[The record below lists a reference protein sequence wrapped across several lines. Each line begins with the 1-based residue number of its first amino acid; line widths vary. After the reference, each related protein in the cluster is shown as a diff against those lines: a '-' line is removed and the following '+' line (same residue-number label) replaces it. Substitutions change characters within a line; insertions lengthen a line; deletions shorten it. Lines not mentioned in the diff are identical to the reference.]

1 MATCASDGNQ
11 GFPVPITGALGP
23 TDLAFK
29 SIQASNEIYPSFG
42 TRTTPRALVEQPSR
56 NNRPEGRRNLID
68 EGPESTLTYKG
79 QKYSLVEVQVCRPLQ
94 SSSWPN
100 TTRGRN
106 TADVAFFFSNFT
118 TGTNIPSTIALIV
131 PLYER
136 ESLEDPS
143 KSTPKAL
150 SYFQNTY
157 DFSQNAAGTGPNKS
171 SITSLSQVFADL
183 LAPSYAV
190 SATCVTLRTS
200 ATNTSSIQVITAY
213 FPGGW
218 VLPKALIEGLG
229 DFTFN
234 GENRFA
240 PIYIPAGCRGN
251 LSTATNIPP
260 SESSPAY
267 AAWIENI
274 NNWSPYG
281 ETFTMPVSVS
291 DQSFTRR
298 FLYVEGGLV
307 ARGVASEQN
316 RLKTTYEYKCMPLDQ
331 AKDLDGKYV
340 LLDPA
345 TGKRTLK
352 ETLEAPP
359 PGTAAQ
365 DLTITKGDTRT
376 KSLVIFASVIG
387 AIVGFLVVIVGISY
401 LSKYVLRAA
410 GGETVAAATGAAAT
424 ATAAV
429 TSPP

>member
-1 MATCASDGNQ
+1 M
-11 GFPVPITGALGP
+11 PITGALGS
-23 TDLAFK
+23 TDLTFR
-29 SIQASNEIYPSFG
+29 SIQAANEIYPSFG
-42 TRTTPRALVEQPSR
+42 TRTTPRALIEQPSR
-56 NNRPEGRRNLID
+56 NSAPEGRRNRID

-79 QKYSLVEVQVCRPLQ
+79 QKYSLVDVQVCRPTQ
-94 SSSWPN
+94 NSSWPSQ
-100 TTRGRN
+100 TRGRN
-106 TADVAFFFSNFT
+106 TADVAFFFSNFS
-118 TGTNIPSTIALIV
+118 TGTNIPSTIALLV

-143 KSTPKAL
+143 RMTPKAL
-150 SYFQNTY
+150 SYFQDTY

-183 LAPSYAV
+183 LVPSYAL

-200 ATNTSSIQVITAY
+200 SKATSSIQVISAY

-218 VLPKALIEGLG
+218 ILPKALIEGLG

-251 LSTATNIPP
+251 LSTATNVPP
-260 SESSPAY
+260 VGSSPAY
-267 AAWIENI
+267 VAWIENI
-274 NNWSPYG
+274 SNWSPYG
-281 ETFTMPVSVS
+281 ETFVIPVSIS
-291 DQSFTRR
+291 DSTFTRR
-298 FLYVEGGLV
+298 FLYVEEGLV
-307 ARGVASEQN
+307 AGGAASQQN
-316 RLKTTYEYKCMPLDQ
+316 RLKTTYEYKCMPLDR
-331 AKDLDGKYV
+331 ARDLDGKYV

-359 PGTAAQ
+359 TGTAAK
-365 DLTITKGDTRT
+365 DLTLTKSDTRT
-376 KSLVIFASVIG
+376 KSLIVFASVIG
-387 AIVGFLVVIVGISY
+387 AIVGLVVVIVGISY

-410 GGETVAAATGAAAT
+410 GGETVPLAAAAAATAAAT
-424 ATAAV
+424 ATV